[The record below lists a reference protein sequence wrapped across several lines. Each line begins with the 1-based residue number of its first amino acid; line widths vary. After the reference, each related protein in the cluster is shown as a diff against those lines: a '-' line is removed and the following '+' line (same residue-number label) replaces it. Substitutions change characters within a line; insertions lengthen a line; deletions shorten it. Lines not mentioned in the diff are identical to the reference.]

1 MDVQNPITYDL
12 MCQYGLV
19 KPIGERNGTEEVSAF
34 NLYPRPSYNGGI
46 QAPPSTAL

>member
-1 MDVQNPITYDL
+1 MDIEKPKAYDL

-19 KPIGERNGTEEVSAF
+19 KPRGDKNCQEEVDDF

-46 QAPPSTAL
+46 LLPSSV